1 MQKQIF
7 MKSAPVAS
15 LTAMLFAL
23 AACAPFSF
31 EEGGFTETATPQ
43 SASLNKQINVE
54 KVSPTVIVEF
64 GQGRAGLSDL
74 EKGKILGFIQ
84 AQQIGFGQEVEVEL
98 PSFSGNGGLNERRYG
113 ELAGFLQDR
122 GFEVTPKT
130 TQESGQ
136 NSLRVYFVKYIAT
149 IDPDCE
155 NGWYRPRGLG
165 YENLPLPNMGCSTAS
180 ALAGMLANPKD
191 LVDPASA
198 DAAIGERAAKSVE
211 TYRKGST
218 SSGSGT
224 SGGGNQ

>member
-1 MQKQIF
+1 MQKRIL
-7 MKSAPVAS
+7 MKSAPLAS
-15 LTAMLFAL
+15 VSAMLFAL

-31 EEGGFTETATPQ
+31 EEGGFTETASPQ
-43 SASLNKQINVE
+43 LASLDKQINVE

-84 AQQIGFGQEVEVEL
+84 AQEIGFGQEVEVEL

-122 GFEVTPKT
+122 GFEVSPRT

-136 NSLRVYFVKYIAT
+136 NSLRVYFVKYVAT
-149 IDPDCE
+149 IDQDCE

-191 LVDPASA
+191 LIDPSSE
-198 DAAIGERAAKSVE
+198 DPAIGERAAKSVE
-211 TYRKGST
+211 KYR
-218 SSGSGT
+218 SGT
-224 SGGGNQ
+224 ASSGGGSQ